1 MKKII
6 SVAAAVLCVGFLFC
20 GCQTKNSAVSE
31 KEVKN
36 RVIYNKVTN
45 AAQKDFFNYAF
56 AEGSEEKPTIL
67 SENEKDA
74 KKDIETDLKICS
86 DCKDKKI
93 LISKSAAKKAA
104 KKEFKNLK
112 SDSSQKEYYDFL
124 SKAIKENGLSESE
137 FIDITYENAYYFYNR
152 AALKSYF
159 QSNLYDSDS
168 NLSLDEQFVNYTD
181 NLK

>member
-6 SVAAAVLCVGFLFC
+6 SVAAAVLCIGFLFC

-56 AEGSEEKPTIL
+56 AEESEEKATIL

-93 LISKSAAKKAA
+93 LISKSDAKKAA

-112 SDSSQKEYYDFL
+112 TDSSQKEYYDFL

-137 FIDITYENAYYFYNR
+137 FIDITCENAYYFYNR

-168 NLSLDEQFVNYTD
+168 NLSLDEQFENYTD

>member
-6 SVAAAVLCVGFLFC
+6 SVAAAVLCIGLFFC

-56 AEGSEEKPTIL
+56 AEESEKKAPIL

-112 SDSSQKEYYDFL
+112 SDSSQNYYDFL

-137 FIDITYENAYYFYNR
+137 FIDITCENAYYFYNR

-168 NLSLDEQFVNYTD
+168 NLSLDEQFENYTD
-181 NLK
+181 NLN

>member
-6 SVAAAVLCVGFLFC
+6 SVAAAVLCIGLLFC

-56 AEGSEEKPTIL
+56 AEGSEEKATIL

-93 LISKSAAKKAA
+93 LISKSDAKKAV
-104 KKEFKNLK
+104 KKDFKNLK
-112 SDSSQKEYYDFL
+112 SDSSQNYYDFL

-137 FIDITYENAYYFYNR
+137 FRDIAYEYAYYFYNR
-152 AALKSYF
+152 VALKSYF

-168 NLSLDEQFVNYTD
+168 NLSLDEQFENYTD

>member
-6 SVAAAVLCVGFLFC
+6 SVAAAVLCIGLLFC

-45 AAQKDFFNYAF
+45 AAQKDYLNYAF
-56 AEGSEEKPTIL
+56 AEESEEKTTQL

-74 KKDIETDLKICS
+74 KKDIETDMKICS

-93 LISKSAAKKAA
+93 LISKSDAKKTA

-112 SDSSQKEYYDFL
+112 SDSSQKYYEFL
-124 SKAIKENGLSESE
+124 SKAIKENGLSESD
-137 FIDITYENAYYFYNR
+137 FIDITCENAYYVYNR

-159 QSNLYDSDS
+159 QSKLYDSDS
-168 NLSLDEQFVNYTD
+168 NLSLDEQFKNYTD